1 MNAKLS
7 FMLDVR
13 RLRVLHAVSA
23 YGSVTAAAAALGY
36 SAPAVSQQLAALE
49 REVGMRLTERAG
61 RGLELTPAALILV
74 GHTDALLARL
84 DAAEAD
90 LAGLRDQIAGRVALA
105 AFPSAAASLV
115 PAAWA
120 ALAAS
125 APQVRLELTEMEP
138 EESLPAVLR
147 GETDVAVAHEYDL
160 LPRPLD
166 PLFERRE
173 LLDDPVGSRRPGR
186 SPAGRRAR
194 VPLSALAG
202 QPFLAPREGTSCAEM
217 IQRACARA
225 GFVPRVVAR
234 ATDFAVLLSLVAADA
249 GVTLVPGL
257 AARRLPPGVRLVPP
271 AEPVTRRV
279 FTVSRRGGDRKP
291 AVRVVLDA
299 LSAAGSYV
307 VDIPSKEPSSVG
319 DRGGNGRHRSWR
331 RAVPATFRP
340 DMTPIVA
347 PRASAAIP
355 PMITEAITA
364 AEPVVINQGNRGSM
378 APTENDRNDETA
390 ARQAEPGASGS
401 TPSSRR
407 AWVSRAISGLADRML
422 AMVSASSADRP

>member
-1 MNAKLS
+1 
-7 FMLDVR
+7 MLDVR

-61 RGLELTPAALILV
+61 RGVSLTPAALILV
-74 GHTDALLARL
+74 AHTDALLARL
-84 DAAEAD
+84 EAAEAD
-90 LAGLRDQIAGRVALA
+90 LAALRDQIAGRVALA

-120 ALAAS
+120 ALAGS
-125 APQVRLELTEMEP
+125 APQVRLDLTEMEP

-173 LLDDPVGSRRPGR
+173 LLADPVVLAV
-186 SPAGRRAR
+186 PAGHPLAAESAI
-194 VPLSALAG
+194 PLSDLAG
-202 QPFLAPREGTSCAEM
+202 QPFLAPREATSCAEM

-234 ATDFAVLLSLVAADA
+234 ATDFHVLLSLVAAGA

-257 AARRLPPGVRLVPP
+257 AARWLPPGVRLVPP

-299 LSAAGSYV
+299 LTDA
-307 VDIPSKEPSSVG
+307 
-319 DRGGNGRHRSWR
+319 
-331 RAVPATFRP
+331 
-340 DMTPIVA
+340 
-347 PRASAAIP
+347 
-355 PMITEAITA
+355 
-364 AEPVVINQGNRGSM
+364 
-378 APTENDRNDETA
+378 A
-390 ARQAEPGASGS
+390 ARPGGEP
-401 TPSSRR
+401 
-407 AWVSRAISGLADRML
+407 LA
-422 AMVSASSADRP
+422 A

>member
-1 MNAKLS
+1 
-7 FMLDVR
+7 MLDVR

-61 RGLELTPAALILV
+61 RGVELTPAALILV

-90 LAGLRDQIAGRVALA
+90 LAALRDQIAGRVTLA

-120 ALAAS
+120 ALADS
-125 APQVRLELTEMEP
+125 APQVRLDLTEMEP

-173 LLDDPVGSRRPGR
+173 LLDDPVVLAI
-186 SPAGRRAR
+186 PADYPADGP
-194 VPLSALAG
+194 VPLASLAG
-202 QPFLAPREGTSCAEM
+202 QPFLAPRQATSCAEM

-234 ATDFAVLLSLVAADA
+234 ASDFQVLLSLVAAGA

-257 AARRLPPGVRLVPP
+257 AARWLPPRVRLVPP
-271 AEPVTRRV
+271 ADPVTRRV

-299 LSAAGSYV
+299 LSAAAG
-307 VDIPSKEPSSVG
+307 PAAATPEP
-319 DRGGNGRHRSWR
+319 
-331 RAVPATFRP
+331 
-340 DMTPIVA
+340 
-347 PRASAAIP
+347 
-355 PMITEAITA
+355 E
-364 AEPVVINQGNRGSM
+364 
-378 APTENDRNDETA
+378 
-390 ARQAEPGASGS
+390 
-401 TPSSRR
+401 SRR
-407 AWVSRAISGLADRML
+407 AG
-422 AMVSASSADRP
+422 

>member
-1 MNAKLS
+1 
-7 FMLDVR
+7 MLDVR
-13 RLRVLHAVSA
+13 RLRVLHAVSG

-61 RGLELTPAALILV
+61 RGVELTPAAVILV

-90 LAGLRDQIAGRVALA
+90 LAALHDQIAGRVALA
-105 AFPSAAASLV
+105 AFPSVAASLV

-120 ALAAS
+120 ALADS
-125 APQVRLELTEMEP
+125 APQVRLDLTEMEP
-138 EESLPAVLR
+138 EESLPAMLR
-147 GETDVAVAHEYDL
+147 NETDVAVAHEYDL

-173 LLDDPVGSRRPGR
+173 LLDDPVVLAI
-186 SPAGRRAR
+186 PADSTLSQAGLGP
-194 VPLSALAG
+194 VPLATLAG
-202 QPFLAPREGTSCAEM
+202 QPFLAPRQGTSCAEM

-234 ATDFAVLLSLVAADA
+234 ASDFQVLLSLVAAGA

-257 AARRLPPGVRLVPP
+257 AARWLPPRVRLVPP
-271 AEPVTRRV
+271 ADPVTRRV

-299 LSAAGSYV
+299 LSAAAGL
-307 VDIPSKEPSSVG
+307 
-319 DRGGNGRHRSWR
+319 
-331 RAVPATFRP
+331 AAATP
-340 DMTPIVA
+340 
-347 PRASAAIP
+347 
-355 PMITEAITA
+355 
-364 AEPVVINQGNRGSM
+364 
-378 APTENDRNDETA
+378 
-390 ARQAEPGASGS
+390 EPG
-401 TPSSRR
+401 SRR
-407 AWVSRAISGLADRML
+407 AG
-422 AMVSASSADRP
+422 

>member
-1 MNAKLS
+1 
-7 FMLDVR
+7 MLDVR

-49 REVGMRLTERAG
+49 REVGMSLTERAG
-61 RGLELTPAALILV
+61 RGVELTPAAHILV

-90 LAGLRDQIAGRVALA
+90 LAALRDQIAGRVTLA

-115 PAAWA
+115 PAAWT
-120 ALAAS
+120 ALADS
-125 APQVRLELTEMEP
+125 APQVRLDLTEMEP

-173 LLDDPVGSRRPGR
+173 LLDDPVVLAI
-186 SPAGRRAR
+186 PADFAVDGP
-194 VPLSALAG
+194 VPLATLAG
-202 QPFLAPREGTSCAEM
+202 QPFLAPRQATSCAEM

-234 ATDFAVLLSLVAADA
+234 ASDFQVLLSLVAAGA

-257 AARRLPPGVRLVPP
+257 AARWRPPRVRLVPP
-271 AEPVTRRV
+271 ADPVTRRV

-299 LSAAGSYV
+299 LSAAAG
-307 VDIPSKEPSSVG
+307 PAAAGPAAATPEP
-319 DRGGNGRHRSWR
+319 
-331 RAVPATFRP
+331 
-340 DMTPIVA
+340 
-347 PRASAAIP
+347 
-355 PMITEAITA
+355 E
-364 AEPVVINQGNRGSM
+364 
-378 APTENDRNDETA
+378 
-390 ARQAEPGASGS
+390 
-401 TPSSRR
+401 SRR
-407 AWVSRAISGLADRML
+407 AG
-422 AMVSASSADRP
+422 

>member
-1 MNAKLS
+1 M
-7 FMLDVR
+7 R

-74 GHTDALLARL
+74 AHTDALLARL
-84 DAAEAD
+84 EAAEAD
-90 LAGLRDQIAGRVALA
+90 LAALRDQIAGRVALA

-120 ALAAS
+120 ALAGS
-125 APQVRLELTEMEP
+125 APQLRLDLTEMEP

-147 GETDVAVAHEYDL
+147 GETDVAIAHEYDL

-173 LLDDPVGSRRPGR
+173 LLADPVVLAV
-186 SPAGRRAR
+186 PAGHPLAAEPAI
-194 VPLSALAG
+194 PLSDLAG
-202 QPFLAPREGTSCAEM
+202 QPFLAPRESTSCAEM

-234 ATDFAVLLSLVAADA
+234 ASDFAVLLSLVAAGA

-257 AARRLPPGVRLVPP
+257 AARWLPPGVRLVPP

-299 LSAAGSYV
+299 LTDA
-307 VDIPSKEPSSVG
+307 
-319 DRGGNGRHRSWR
+319 
-331 RAVPATFRP
+331 
-340 DMTPIVA
+340 
-347 PRASAAIP
+347 
-355 PMITEAITA
+355 
-364 AEPVVINQGNRGSM
+364 
-378 APTENDRNDETA
+378 A
-390 ARQAEPGASGS
+390 ARPGGEP
-401 TPSSRR
+401 
-407 AWVSRAISGLADRML
+407 LA
-422 AMVSASSADRP
+422 A

>member
-1 MNAKLS
+1 MTDKLC

-61 RGLELTPAALILV
+61 RGVELTPAALILV

-90 LAGLRDQIAGRVALA
+90 LAALRDQIAGRVALA

-120 ALAAS
+120 ALADS
-125 APQVRLELTEMEP
+125 APQVRLDLTEMEP
-138 EESLPAVLR
+138 EESLPAMLR
-147 GETDVAVAHEYDL
+147 NETDVAVAHEYDL

-166 PLFERRE
+166 PLFERRD
-173 LLDDPVGSRRPGR
+173 LLDDPVVLAIPPAYPADSAL
-186 SPAGRRAR
+186 SPAAGGP
-194 VPLSALAG
+194 VPLATLAG
-202 QPFLAPREGTSCAEM
+202 QPFLAPRQGTSCAEM

-234 ATDFAVLLSLVAADA
+234 ASDFQVLLSLVAAGA

-257 AARRLPPGVRLVPP
+257 AARWLPPRVRLVPP
-271 AEPVTRRV
+271 ADPVTRRV

-299 LSAAGSYV
+299 LSAA
-307 VDIPSKEPSSVG
+307 
-319 DRGGNGRHRSWR
+319 
-331 RAVPATFRP
+331 
-340 DMTPIVA
+340 
-347 PRASAAIP
+347 AA
-355 PMITEAITA
+355 
-364 AEPVVINQGNRGSM
+364 
-378 APTENDRNDETA
+378 
-390 ARQAEPGASGS
+390 
-401 TPSSRR
+401 
-407 AWVSRAISGLADRML
+407 
-422 AMVSASSADRP
+422 

>member
-1 MNAKLS
+1 
-7 FMLDVR
+7 MLDVR

-49 REVGMRLTERAG
+49 RETGMKLTERVG
-61 RGLELTPAALILV
+61 RGLALTPAAVILV

-90 LAGLRDQIAGRVALA
+90 LAALRDQVAGHVSLA
-105 AFPSAAASLV
+105 AFASAARSIV

-125 APQVRLELTEMEP
+125 APQVRIDVTQMEP
-138 EESLPAVLR
+138 EEALPALLR
-147 GETDVAVAHEYDL
+147 GETDVAVVHEYDL

-173 LLDDPVGSRRPGR
+173 LRTDPVVIAVPADHPLAGSDAP
-186 SPAGRRAR
+186 
-194 VPLSALAG
+194 VPLSALSG
-202 QPFLAPREGTSCAEM
+202 QPFLAPRDTTSCAEM
-217 IQRACARA
+217 IQRACARS

-234 ATDFAVLLSLVAADA
+234 ATDFGVLLSLVAAGA
-249 GVTLVPGL
+249 GVTLVPRL
-257 AARRLPPGVRLVPP
+257 AARQVPPQVRLVPP

-299 LSAAGSYV
+299 LSAAARPAAA
-307 VDIPSKEPSSVG
+307 PSAEAG
-319 DRGGNGRHRSWR
+319 
-331 RAVPATFRP
+331 AAAATPER
-340 DMTPIVA
+340 
-347 PRASAAIP
+347 
-355 PMITEAITA
+355 E
-364 AEPVVINQGNRGSM
+364 
-378 APTENDRNDETA
+378 
-390 ARQAEPGASGS
+390 
-401 TPSSRR
+401 SRR
-407 AWVSRAISGLADRML
+407 AG
-422 AMVSASSADRP
+422 

>member
-61 RGLELTPAALILV
+61 RGLELTPAAMILV

-84 DAAEAD
+84 ETAESD
-90 LAGLRDQIAGRVALA
+90 LAALRDQVAGRVSLT
-105 AFPSAAASLV
+105 AFPSAAASFV
-115 PAAWA
+115 CAAWA
-120 ALAAS
+120 ALAGS
-125 APQVRLELTEMEP
+125 APQVRLDLTEMEP

-147 GETDVAVAHEYDL
+147 GEADVAVAHEYDL

-173 LLDDPVGSRRPGR
+173 LLSDPVLVAV
-186 SPAGRRAR
+186 PADHQFVACGAAVQLSAGGAA

-202 QPFLAPREGTSCAEM
+202 LPFLAPRDTTSCAEM

-234 ATDFAVLLSLVAADA
+234 ATDFGVLLSLVAAGA
-249 GVTLVPGL
+249 GVTLVPEL
-257 AARRLPPGVRLVPP
+257 AARRLPPQVRLLWP
-271 AEPVTRRV
+271 AEPVTRQI

-299 LSAAGSYV
+299 LAAEAAR
-307 VDIPSKEPSSVG
+307 P
-319 DRGGNGRHRSWR
+319 
-331 RAVPATFRP
+331 PA
-340 DMTPIVA
+340 D
-347 PRASAAIP
+347 AA
-355 PMITEAITA
+355 TA
-364 AEPVVINQGNRGSM
+364 A
-378 APTENDRNDETA
+378 
-390 ARQAEPGASGS
+390 
-401 TPSSRR
+401 
-407 AWVSRAISGLADRML
+407 
-422 AMVSASSADRP
+422 

>member
-61 RGLELTPAALILV
+61 RGVSLTPAALILV
-74 GHTDALLARL
+74 AHTDALLARL
-84 DAAEAD
+84 EAAEAD
-90 LAGLRDQIAGRVALA
+90 LAALRDQIAGRVALA

-120 ALAAS
+120 ALAGS
-125 APQVRLELTEMEP
+125 APQVRLDLTEMEP

-147 GETDVAVAHEYDL
+147 GETDVAIAHEYDL

-173 LLDDPVGSRRPGR
+173 LLADPVVLAV
-186 SPAGRRAR
+186 PASHPLAAESAI
-194 VPLSALAG
+194 PLSDLAG
-202 QPFLAPREGTSCAEM
+202 QPFLAPREATSCAEM

-234 ATDFAVLLSLVAADA
+234 ATDFHVLLSLVAAGA

-257 AARRLPPGVRLVPP
+257 AARWLPPGVRLVPP

-299 LSAAGSYV
+299 LTDA
-307 VDIPSKEPSSVG
+307 
-319 DRGGNGRHRSWR
+319 
-331 RAVPATFRP
+331 
-340 DMTPIVA
+340 
-347 PRASAAIP
+347 
-355 PMITEAITA
+355 
-364 AEPVVINQGNRGSM
+364 
-378 APTENDRNDETA
+378 A
-390 ARQAEPGASGS
+390 ARPGGEP
-401 TPSSRR
+401 
-407 AWVSRAISGLADRML
+407 LA
-422 AMVSASSADRP
+422 A

>member
-1 MNAKLS
+1 
-7 FMLDVR
+7 MLDFR

-61 RGLELTPAALILV
+61 RGVELTPAAHILV
-74 GHTDALLARL
+74 GHTDALLDRL

-90 LAGLRDQIAGRVALA
+90 LAALRDQIAGRVTLA
-105 AFPSAAASLV
+105 AFPSAAAGLV
-115 PAAWA
+115 PAAWT
-120 ALAAS
+120 ALADS
-125 APQVRLELTEMEP
+125 APQVRLDLTEMEP

-173 LLDDPVGSRRPGR
+173 LLDDPVVLAI
-186 SPAGRRAR
+186 PADYPADGP
-194 VPLSALAG
+194 VPLAELAG
-202 QPFLAPREGTSCAEM
+202 QPFLAPRQATSCAEM

-234 ATDFAVLLSLVAADA
+234 ASDFQVLLSLVAAGA

-257 AARRLPPGVRLVPP
+257 AARWLPPRVRLVPP
-271 AEPVTRRV
+271 ADPVTRRV

-299 LSAAGSYV
+299 LSEAAT
-307 VDIPSKEPSSVG
+307 PEP
-319 DRGGNGRHRSWR
+319 
-331 RAVPATFRP
+331 
-340 DMTPIVA
+340 
-347 PRASAAIP
+347 
-355 PMITEAITA
+355 E
-364 AEPVVINQGNRGSM
+364 
-378 APTENDRNDETA
+378 
-390 ARQAEPGASGS
+390 
-401 TPSSRR
+401 SRR
-407 AWVSRAISGLADRML
+407 AG
-422 AMVSASSADRP
+422 